1 MNMSLNSSQVDH
13 LRSAIR
19 TGLSPLI
26 RPEPKC
32 LAEWADENFYLSSES
47 SYIEGSWETL
57 PFQVAIINAM
67 GHPDIEQVNLIKSK
81 RVGYSQMI
89 RAALGYFAEHKKRHQ
104 IVYQPTDK
112 AAEGFMKVHIE
123 PMIRDVPAVKSISP
137 WLGKKHRDSTLK
149 AKRFANGKQL
159 WCLGGATAHNF
170 REKSSD
176 VVIYDELAAFDDDV
190 EKEGSVTMLGDGRLE
205 GSAFPKSIRGSTP
218 KIEPDEEGNGCQ
230 ITMAGREAEC
240 YFRFHLPC
248 PHCDQEQVLRWGD

>member
-57 PFQVAIINAM
+57 PFQVAIMNAM

-89 RAALGYFAEHKKRHQ
+89 RAALGYFAEHKKRKHPDLNTTIIESIKWQ
-104 IVYQPTDK
+104 CVK
-112 AAEGFMKVHIE
+112 AQNSMA
-123 PMIRDVPAVKSISP
+123 R
-137 WLGKKHRDSTLK
+137 LDS
-149 AKRFANGKQL
+149 
-159 WCLGGATAHNF
+159 
-170 REKSSD
+170 
-176 VVIYDELAAFDDDV
+176 VVVEVIDEYV
-190 EKEGSVTMLGDGRLE
+190 SELE
-205 GSAFPKSIRGSTP
+205 SG
-218 KIEPDEEGNGCQ
+218 
-230 ITMAGREAEC
+230 
-240 YFRFHLPC
+240 
-248 PHCDQEQVLRWGD
+248 